1 MSKSLLTTR
10 ELALIGLM
18 TAVTCIL
25 SPIALPIPFSPVP
38 VTFGNLAL
46 FLAVYVL
53 GMKNGFISY
62 VIYFLIGIAGLPV
75 FSGFSGGMGK
85 AAGPTG
91 GYLIGFF
98 FMVLIAGYF
107 IDKYHAKKGPSIA
120 GMVLGALVCNLVG
133 TVWLSHQLGISF
145 LAGLGSGV
153 IPYLPGDLVKI
164 IAASFLGP
172 ELRKAVNRL

>member
-85 AAGPTG
+85 AAGPTS

-107 IDKYHAKKGPSIA
+107 IDKYHTKKGPSIA
-120 GMVLGALVCNLVG
+120 GMVLGSLVCNLIG
-133 TVWLSHQLGISF
+133 TVWLSHQLGVSF

-164 IAASFLGP
+164 IAASLIGP